1 MDCEAYSVSFSVV
14 VTFLSL
20 VGLLIWRDGKD
31 SHRMNGVIDELER
44 PRCVAGLTHH
54 GRKKKMRQFTGR
66 NRELEDREGG
76 KGGAAGSEVTS

>member
-1 MDCEAYSVSFSVV
+1 MDCVAHYVSFSVV

-31 SHRMNGVIDELER
+31 SHRMESVIDGLER

-54 GRKKKMRQFTGR
+54 RKKKKNKTVHRQ
-66 NRELEDREGG
+66 E
-76 KGGAAGSEVTS
+76 

>member
-1 MDCEAYSVSFSVV
+1 
-14 VTFLSL
+14 
-20 VGLLIWRDGKD
+20 
-31 SHRMNGVIDELER
+31 MNGVIDELER

-54 GRKKKMRQFTGR
+54 GKKKKMRQFTGR